1 MKKKTLLALLLIVL
15 ILGCERTLRPVS
27 TVVHPSWSIDKTIY
41 EANIRQFSEEGTFNA
56 FKERLPELKELGVGI
71 IWLMPVHPI
80 GEVNR
85 KGTLGSYYSVKD
97 YLGINPEFGTM
108 DDFKALVQAIHD
120 QGMYVILDWVANH
133 TAWDNP
139 LVEQHPDWF
148 TRDSLGNLVPPV
160 PDWSDVVDLNYDN
173 RELWRYMTDALK
185 FWIEECDID
194 GYRCDVAE
202 MVPIEFWEQAVA
214 ELNQI
219 KPVFMLAE
227 GEAAFLHQR
236 AFNMSY
242 SWRLFHAMNR
252 IARGKAKAP
261 LIDSLLMQEQR
272 DYPPNALRMR
282 FTSNHD
288 ENSWNGTVFERLGEA
303 AKTMAVLTAT
313 IPGKPL
319 LYSGQ
324 EAGLNKRLDF
334 FEKDPI
340 GWQESTFRLFYSKL
354 FNLYQNN
361 TALHKGSM
369 EKISTAADDDVYF
382 FLREFGGDKVLV
394 VLNLSPQ
401 RRQVT
406 VNSGHLQENYREL
419 FSNISVL
426 YDKEHIFDLEPWAYR
441 VYVKE
446 K

>member
-1 MKKKTLLALLLIVL
+1 MKKNTLLALLLIVL

-27 TVVHPSWSIDKTIY
+27 TVVYPSWSIDKTIY

-202 MVPIEFWEQAVA
+202 MVPIGFWEQAVA

-236 AFNMSY
+236 AFNMTY
-242 SWRLFHAMNR
+242 SWRLFQAMNR
-252 IARGKAKAP
+252 IAQGKAKAL

-324 EAGLNKRLDF
+324 EAGMNKRLDF
-334 FEKDPI
+334 FEKDAI
-340 GWQESTFRLFYSKL
+340 EWQESTFRLFYSKL
-354 FNLYQNN
+354 FNLYQKNP
-361 TALHKGSM
+361 ALHRGKM
-369 EKISTAADDDVYF
+369 EKITTDRDDSIYAFVRIFRD
-382 FLREFGGDKVLV
+382 DKILVL
-394 VLNLSPQ
+394 LNCSDQRQQVEINSP
-401 RRQVT
+401 
-406 VNSGHLQENYREL
+406 HFKENYREL
-419 FSNISVL
+419 FSNILVR
-426 YDKEHIFDLEPWAYR
+426 YETTHTFDLEPWAYR
-441 VYVKE
+441 VYVQE
-446 K
+446 